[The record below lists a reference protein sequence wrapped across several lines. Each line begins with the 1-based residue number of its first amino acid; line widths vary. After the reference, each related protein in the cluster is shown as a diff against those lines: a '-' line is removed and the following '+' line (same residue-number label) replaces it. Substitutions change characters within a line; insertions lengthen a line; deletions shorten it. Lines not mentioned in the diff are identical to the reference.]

1 MSSSVDVPAHS
12 GPCSHRSTPRRNRK
26 PGGRRWIK
34 AVAIGAAAVALV
46 TSAIVGTV
54 AAQTLQLFEDVPRGH
69 YAHDAIEWAVE
80 NEITRGCGAGFN
92 FCPDGTLTRAEIVT
106 FLKRYHDQFHG
117 TTADDSDDSDDSD
130 DPEEWVVDGFGTT
143 GRLSADSVT
152 LAAGQYVATF
162 ELRFR
167 HADADAIKEI
177 EVLVGGPET
186 ISNRPLFPKLVA
198 ADVTESGGWLT
209 FRQRGSFEV
218 SSRAG
223 LTRLPEGRI
232 YFTVTVTPRDS
243 NPPSI
248 ASAQWEIVVTE
259 R

>member
-1 MSSSVDVPAHS
+1 MFE
-12 GPCSHRSTPRRNRK
+12 RNRDK
-26 PGGRRWIK
+26 PGAKRWIT
-34 AVAIGAAAVALV
+34 AVAISATAVAV
-46 TSAIVGTV
+46 VSTAIVGTV
-54 AAQTLQLFEDVPRGH
+54 AAQTGRLFDDVPRGH

-117 TTADDSDDSDDSD
+117 TTADDSDDSNDSD

-152 LAAGQYVATF
+152 LSAGQYLATF
-162 ELRFR
+162 ELRMR
-167 HADADAIKEI
+167 KPAGDDANTNDAIAEI
-177 EVLVGGPET
+177 EVLVGGPD
-186 ISNRPLFPKLVA
+186 IVSNRPLFPKLVA

-232 YFTVTVTPRDS
+232 YFTVTVTPRTS